1 MKVLWT
7 QGPASDMP
15 QDKIVMKQTSDAL
28 QGSLQKIK
36 HKRDPI
42 QTIPLYN
49 NKNNNNNVTKNHS
62 YCCP

>member
-49 NKNNNNNVTKNHS
+49 NKKK
-62 YCCP
+62 